1 MTKIKALKAVI
12 EALKALSEALNE
24 EYSEK
29 QSEPKLEDVRAVLAD
44 ISRSG
49 KTQEMKVLLAKYHA
63 VKLSEVK
70 PEDYPALLADA
81 EEIANA

>member
-1 MTKIKALKAVI
+1 MTKIEALKAVI

-49 KTQEMKVLLAKYHA
+49 KTQEMKVLLAKYRA